1 MHAYG
6 NGTEN
11 TYTYNTLIF
20 IPFVTRISNGTEN
33 TYNYNRQRKRLQGIT
48 HELQK
53 LMNSKNMNSKLNLLQ
68 LQLFLQ
74 TRNFITDE
82 LAEEQYFDIRFNEDG
97 RYFFH
102 ENGIEDPEEFVRQQ
116 LMATNITKDEN
127 HPLISYRPRR
137 NAKFQIN
144 KIKLLNHR
152 WVICDFSD
160 GLDWGELLIK
170 MTLNDDK
177 TLSFDVLDQTLYV
190 SEQKP

>member
-1 MHAYG
+1 MK
-6 NGTEN
+6 
-11 TYTYNTLIF
+11 LIKL
-20 IPFVTRISNGTEN
+20 PFLLLIGSIFMISCGDNKDEKKIVEKEEKLSIKIL
-33 TYNYNRQRKRLQGIT
+33 QDSIRKLSE
-48 HELQK
+48 EL
-53 LMNSKNMNSKLNLLQ
+53 SDA
-68 LQLFLQ
+68 
-74 TRNFITDE
+74 R
-82 LAEEQYFDIRFNEDG
+82 YFDIQYNEDSQ
-97 RYFFH
+97 YFFY
-102 ENGIEDPEEFVRQQ
+102 ENGIEDSEEFVRQQ

-160 GLDWGELLIK
+160 GLDWGELLLK

-177 TLSFDVLDQTLYV
+177 TLSFEVLDQTLYV

>member
-1 MHAYG
+1 MKQLTLPLFLLG
-6 NGTEN
+6 SILILSCKNNTEEKKTPEKEN
-11 TYTYNTLIF
+11 TT
-20 IPFVTRISNGTEN
+20 ISVE
-33 TYNYNRQRKRLQGIT
+33 RLQDSI
-48 HELQK
+48 QK
-53 LMNSKNMNSKLNLLQ
+53 LS
-68 LQLFLQ
+68 
-74 TRNFITDE
+74 DD
-82 LAEEQYFDIRFNEDG
+82 LAEERYFDISFNEDA

-102 ENGIEDPEEFVRQQ
+102 ENGIDDPKEFVLQQ

-160 GLDWGELLIK
+160 GLDWGELLVK
-170 MTLNDDK
+170 MTLNDNK
-177 TLSFDVLDQTLYV
+177 TLSFEVLDQTLYV

>member
-1 MHAYG
+1 MKQLTLPLFLLG
-6 NGTEN
+6 STLILSCNNNTEEKKNPEKEN
-11 TYTYNTLIF
+11 TT
-20 IPFVTRISNGTEN
+20 ISVE
-33 TYNYNRQRKRLQGIT
+33 RLQDSI
-48 HELQK
+48 QK
-53 LMNSKNMNSKLNLLQ
+53 LS
-68 LQLFLQ
+68 
-74 TRNFITDE
+74 DD
-82 LAEEQYFDIRFNEDG
+82 LAEERYFDISFNEDA

-102 ENGIEDPEEFVRQQ
+102 ENGIDDPKEFVLQQ

-160 GLDWGELLIK
+160 GLDWGELLLK
-170 MTLNDDK
+170 MTLNDNK
-177 TLSFDVLDQTLYV
+177 TLSFEVLDQTLYV

>member
-1 MHAYG
+1 MKLIKLPFLLLTG
-6 NGTEN
+6 SIFMISCGDNKDEKKIVEKEEKLSIE
-11 TYTYNTLIF
+11 TLQDSIHKL
-20 IPFVTRISNGTEN
+20 SE
-33 TYNYNRQRKRLQGIT
+33 
-48 HELQK
+48 EL
-53 LMNSKNMNSKLNLLQ
+53 SDA
-68 LQLFLQ
+68 
-74 TRNFITDE
+74 R
-82 LAEEQYFDIRFNEDG
+82 YFDIQYNEDSQ
-97 RYFFH
+97 YFFY
-102 ENGIEDPEEFVRQQ
+102 ENGIEDSEEFVRQQ

-160 GLDWGELLIK
+160 GLDWGELLLK

-177 TLSFDVLDQTLYV
+177 TLSFEVLDQTLYV

>member
-1 MHAYG
+1 MKQLTLPLFLLG
-6 NGTEN
+6 STLVLSCKNNEEKKTPEKEN
-11 TYTYNTLIF
+11 TTMS
-20 IPFVTRISNGTEN
+20 VE
-33 TYNYNRQRKRLQGIT
+33 RLQDSI
-48 HELQK
+48 QK
-53 LMNSKNMNSKLNLLQ
+53 LS
-68 LQLFLQ
+68 
-74 TRNFITDE
+74 DD
-82 LAEEQYFDIRFNEDG
+82 LAEERYFDISFNEDA

-102 ENGIEDPEEFVRQQ
+102 ENGIDDSKEFVLQQ

-160 GLDWGELLIK
+160 GLDWGELLLK
-170 MTLNDDK
+170 MTLNDNK
-177 TLSFDVLDQTLYV
+177 TLSFEVLDQTLYV

>member
-1 MHAYG
+1 MKQLTLPLFLLG
-6 NGTEN
+6 S
-11 TYTYNTLIF
+11 TLILSCKNNTEEKKNPEKEN
-20 IPFVTRISNGTEN
+20 ITISVE
-33 TYNYNRQRKRLQGIT
+33 RLQDSI
-48 HELQK
+48 QK
-53 LMNSKNMNSKLNLLQ
+53 LS
-68 LQLFLQ
+68 
-74 TRNFITDE
+74 DD
-82 LAEEQYFDIRFNEDG
+82 LAEERYFDISFNEDA

-102 ENGIEDPEEFVRQQ
+102 ENGIDDPKEFVLQQ

-160 GLDWGELLIK
+160 GLDWGELLLK
-170 MTLNDDK
+170 MTLNDNK
-177 TLSFDVLDQTLYV
+177 TLSFEVLDQTLYV

>member
-1 MHAYG
+1 MKQLTLALFLLG
-6 NGTEN
+6 STLVLSCKNNTEEKKISEKEN
-11 TYTYNTLIF
+11 TT
-20 IPFVTRISNGTEN
+20 ISVE
-33 TYNYNRQRKRLQGIT
+33 RLQDSI
-48 HELQK
+48 QK
-53 LMNSKNMNSKLNLLQ
+53 LS
-68 LQLFLQ
+68 
-74 TRNFITDE
+74 DD
-82 LAEEQYFDIRFNEDG
+82 LAEERYFDISFNEDA

-102 ENGIEDPEEFVRQQ
+102 ENGIDDPKEFVLQQ

-160 GLDWGELLIK
+160 GLDWGELLLK
-170 MTLNDDK
+170 MTLNDNK
-177 TLSFDVLDQTLYV
+177 TLSFEVLDQTLYV

>member
-1 MHAYG
+1 MKRFKWPLLLLVIGALG
-6 NGTEN
+6 VACKNKGETLPPTEVQD
-11 TYTYNTLIF
+11 TPAAL
-20 IPFVTRISNGTEN
+20 SAE
-33 TYNYNRQRKRLQGIT
+33 RLQDSI
-48 HELQK
+48 QK
-53 LMNSKNMNSKLNLLQ
+53 LS
-68 LQLFLQ
+68 
-74 TRNFITDE
+74 DE
-82 LAEEQYFDIRFNEDG
+82 LAEERYFDIRFNEDS

-102 ENGIEDPEEFVRQQ
+102 ENGIDDPEEFVRQQ
-116 LMATNITKDEN
+116 LMATNVTKDEN

>member
-1 MHAYG
+1 MKQLTLPLFLLG
-6 NGTEN
+6 STLVLSCKNNTEEKKISEKEN
-11 TYTYNTLIF
+11 TT
-20 IPFVTRISNGTEN
+20 ISVE
-33 TYNYNRQRKRLQGIT
+33 RLQDSI
-48 HELQK
+48 QK
-53 LMNSKNMNSKLNLLQ
+53 LS
-68 LQLFLQ
+68 
-74 TRNFITDE
+74 DD
-82 LAEEQYFDIRFNEDG
+82 LAEERYFDISFNEDA

-102 ENGIEDPEEFVRQQ
+102 ENGIEDPKEFVLQQ

-160 GLDWGELLIK
+160 GLDWGELLLK
-170 MTLNDDK
+170 MTLNDNK
-177 TLSFDVLDQTLYV
+177 TLSFEVLDQTLYV

>member
-1 MHAYG
+1 MKQLTLPLFLLG
-6 NGTEN
+6 STLILSCKNNTEEKKNPEKEN
-11 TYTYNTLIF
+11 TTMS
-20 IPFVTRISNGTEN
+20 VE
-33 TYNYNRQRKRLQGIT
+33 RLQDSI
-48 HELQK
+48 QK
-53 LMNSKNMNSKLNLLQ
+53 LS
-68 LQLFLQ
+68 
-74 TRNFITDE
+74 DD
-82 LAEEQYFDIRFNEDG
+82 LAEERYFDISFNEDA

-102 ENGIEDPEEFVRQQ
+102 ENGIDDPKEFVLQQ

-160 GLDWGELLIK
+160 GLDWGELLLK
-170 MTLNDDK
+170 MTLNDNK
-177 TLSFDVLDQTLYV
+177 TLSFEVLDQTLYV